1 VVSRLTQGEFRVDS
15 QWTPGESW
23 VVSGTAPG
31 DFQVDS
37 KWFPGRIRV
46 GSGWFGGFRVGSG
59 KLYYNYLM
67 VRPTFFFVTNPI
79 LAF

>member
-1 VVSRLTQGEFRVDS
+1 VISEWALG
-15 QWTPGESW
+15 G
-23 VVSGTAPG
+23 
-31 DFQVDS
+31 FQVDS

-59 KLYYNYLM
+59 WFPGRFRGIVLYLM

-79 LAF
+79 PAF